1 MYEGKKVTAVIVAA
15 GSGTRM
21 KSAVPKQFLK
31 IEGKTILEKAVSAFE
46 KNNHVDQII
55 IMTGADYVDFCK
67 ELCSGS
73 GFSKICGVFAGGA
86 QRQDTVYKAVS
97 MVEDDQLILIH
108 DGVRPFVTDDV
119 IDGVIYGA
127 YAEGAAVPAVAC
139 KDTVRQIDEA
149 PAPISGVSGGNGAS
163 SGSKTLD
170 RSRLFQVQT
179 PQGFRSELLKLAY
192 KKAEADNFMGTDDAS
207 LVERLG
213 KKILLSEG
221 DYANIK
227 ITTRE
232 DLPMEMRVGSGFD
245 VHRLVEGRK
254 LILGGVEIPYEKGL
268 DGHSDAD
275 VMVHALMDAMLG
287 AAGLGDIGRHFPD
300 TDPQYKGISSLKL
313 LEIVNERLKEAGYC
327 LANADV
333 TIIAQ
338 RPKLAGYIAEM
349 EENLAKVLGAEKN
362 QINVKATTTEKLGF
376 TGRGEGIASEAVC
389 MIRSL

>member
-31 IEGKTILEKAVSAFE
+31 IEGKTILEKTVSAFE

-55 IMTGADYVDFCK
+55 VMTGADYVDFCK
-67 ELCSGS
+67 ELCS

-86 QRQDTVYKAVS
+86 QRQDTVCKAVN

-108 DGVRPFVTDDV
+108 DGVRPFVTYDV
-119 IDGVIYGA
+119 IDGVIFGA
-127 YAEGAAVPAVAC
+127 YTEGAAVPAVAC

-149 PAPISGVSGGNGAS
+149 PAPISGVSGGNEAS
-163 SGSKTLD
+163 GGSKTLD

-179 PQGFRSELLKLAY
+179 PQGFRSELLKSAY
-192 KKAEADNFMGTDDAS
+192 KKAEADNFQGTDDAS

-213 KKILLSEG
+213 VKILLSEG

-245 VHRLVEGRK
+245 VHKLVEGRK

-327 LANADV
+327 LSNADV